1 MVFWGGALEGLD
13 MLDSIS
19 LFEMPLSMD
28 PALHNPPLTIIPVV
42 LVDGARIPIVLAKRA
57 RNPIVM

>member
-1 MVFWGGALEGLD
+1 
-13 MLDSIS
+13 MLDSVS
-19 LFEMPLSMD
+19 LFGMLLSMD